1 MRNSRASP
9 SLVARVPRRWTTGAL
24 GVALGTSLFIV
35 TLSCGDGDGGTG
47 PPPPGPPPPGP
58 PRATT
63 VTVRPATARLT
74 ALSDSVRF
82 TAEVSDQYSN
92 ALTGAAVSWSTSDA
106 AVAMVNASGVA
117 TAASAGTATITATS
131 GSASG
136 SAAVTVVQE
145 VSAVIVTPA
154 EAALAPG
161 DTVTLDAQ
169 AEDANGS
176 PIDDAVFAWSSSDTA
191 VATVDTTGLV
201 HAVDEGS
208 ATITATSGNESGSAA
223 VTVVREVAV
232 VSVVVVTPA
241 EARLAPGDT
250 VTFTARAEDANGSPI
265 DDAVFAWSS
274 SDTAVATVDTTGLV
288 HAVDAGNATITA
300 TSGMASGHAQ
310 VTVVATSQRMALE
323 AFYRS
328 TGGEEWINQGNWL
341 TDAPLGQWYGVT
353 AREGRVVSLLM
364 MANNLNGP
372 IPPQIE
378 HLTSLRTVRL
388 GDNLLSGEI
397 PPELGNLSSLH
408 SLNLSVNALSGPIPP
423 ELGRLDRLGF
433 LHLSINNL
441 SGEIPTELG
450 GLTSLQV
457 LSLPYNDLE
466 GELPT
471 ELGNL
476 EAVWS
481 MDLRGNLL
489 RGAIPQSFL
498 RLGLQHFEFTGPGRN
513 LTLCLPGTPDFV
525 AWATRASVSRPS
537 YCNESD
543 LSALKS
549 LYEAT
554 GGTDWTNSDGW
565 PAGGPAPAGW
575 YGVRSDTLGRVV
587 ALDLQNNGLSGE
599 LPAQLGHLSAMI
611 ELRIGGNA
619 LTGRLPLSL
628 ATVPLRELRYA
639 DTELCTPAD
648 AAFRAWLTTI
658 AMHEGSGVEC
668 DALADRDILTILY
681 RATGGPNWHTRN
693 NWLTDAPL
701 RDWYGVGVDSQGR
714 VVTLD
719 LFPNNLVGIIPS
731 ELGQLT
737 ELQNLVLARNRL
749 TGPIPAALGS
759 LRKLVQLW
767 LYDNRLN
774 GPIPPEL
781 GNMSALVQ
789 LSISGNPLTGTIPPT
804 LGNLANLDEFTMEE
818 TLVTG
823 PIPRE
828 LGNLSR
834 LKFLNLDDNA
844 LTGSIPPELGNLFRL
859 TILGLRNNRL
869 TGPLAPEL
877 GNLVALRDLSL
888 ANNDLSGAIPT
899 TFGGLASLE
908 ELNLSN
914 NSSMSGAVPASLQS
928 LDRLT
933 LFMAGGTELCMPDDP
948 ALLQWLE
955 TVTTR
960 RVLRCP
966 TGERSSAYL
975 TQAVQSLEFPVSL
988 VADEAAL
995 LRVFVTAA
1003 QETNAA
1009 VPPVKARFYH
1019 GSSEVHVID
1028 IGAGTEPIPIEVK
1041 EGALEKSANAE
1052 VPGWVVQ
1059 PGLQMVIEIDPDN
1072 TLDPGLGVQKRIPAT
1087 GRKAVD
1093 VKEMST
1099 MQLTVIPFLWNAQP
1113 DSSLLAITNGLTAGD
1128 TLLWKTRTFLPI
1140 RELDV
1145 DVHDPVWTDTE
1156 DTFENFHKVEAIR
1169 VMEGG
1174 TGYYMG
1180 TLKSPSGGS
1189 AGAANTPGFSSFVAT
1204 NGRTMAH
1211 ELGHNMSLYH
1221 APCGGPAQPDR
1232 SFPSINGATGAWGYD
1247 FRAGGSLVSPSYKDL
1262 MSYCRPEWIS
1272 EYSFSNALI
1281 YRLEQHSTAARARS
1295 AESLLLWGGLD
1306 EKGDPFLEPA
1316 FVVDAPPVL
1325 PRMGGAYRLTGLTD
1339 GGEELFVMDFD
1350 MLEVSDG
1357 GAPSFA
1363 FALPARP
1370 EWAGRLATITL
1381 SGPAGSVSMGRESER
1396 SMTILRDPGT
1406 GQVRG
1411 ILRGGGRE
1419 AGAGDASRVG
1429 RGLEVLLS
1437 SGTPD
1442 KAQWRR

>member
-1 MRNSRASP
+1 
-9 SLVARVPRRWTTGAL
+9 
-24 GVALGTSLFIV
+24 
-35 TLSCGDGDGGTG
+35 
-47 PPPPGPPPPGP
+47 
-58 PRATT
+58 
-63 VTVRPATARLT
+63 
-74 ALSDSVRF
+74 
-82 TAEVSDQYSN
+82 
-92 ALTGAAVSWSTSDA
+92 
-106 AVAMVNASGVA
+106 
-117 TAASAGTATITATS
+117 
-131 GSASG
+131 
-136 SAAVTVVQE
+136 
-145 VSAVIVTPA
+145 
-154 EAALAPG
+154 
-161 DTVTLDAQ
+161 
-169 AEDANGS
+169 
-176 PIDDAVFAWSSSDTA
+176 
-191 VATVDTTGLV
+191 
-201 HAVDEGS
+201 
-208 ATITATSGNESGSAA
+208 
-223 VTVVREVAV
+223 
-232 VSVVVVTPA
+232 
-241 EARLAPGDT
+241 
-250 VTFTARAEDANGSPI
+250 
-265 DDAVFAWSS
+265 
-274 SDTAVATVDTTGLV
+274 
-288 HAVDAGNATITA
+288 
-300 TSGMASGHAQ
+300 MA
-310 VTVVATSQRMALE
+310 
-323 AFYRS
+323 
-328 TGGEEWINQGNWL
+328 
-341 TDAPLGQWYGVT
+341 
-353 AREGRVVSLLM
+353 
-364 MANNLNGP
+364 
-372 IPPQIE
+372 
-378 HLTSLRTVRL
+378 
-388 GDNLLSGEI
+388 
-397 PPELGNLSSLH
+397 
-408 SLNLSVNALSGPIPP
+408 
-423 ELGRLDRLGF
+423 
-433 LHLSINNL
+433 
-441 SGEIPTELG
+441 EIPTELG

-489 RGAIPQSFL
+489 RGTIPQSFL

-599 LPAQLGHLSAMI
+599 LPAQLGHLSAMT

-619 LTGRLPLSL
+619 LTSRLPLSL
-628 ATVPLRELRYA
+628 ATVRLRELRYA

-648 AAFRAWLTTI
+648 AVFRAWLTTI

-668 DALADRDILTILY
+668 DALTDRDILTILY

-719 LFPNNLVGIIPS
+719 LFPNNLVGIIPP

-737 ELQNLVLARNRL
+737 ELQHLVLARNRL

-899 TFGGLASLE
+899 TFAGLASLE

-914 NSSMSGAVPASLQS
+914 NFRMSGAVPASLQS

-960 RVLRCP
+960 RVLRCA
-966 TGERSSAYL
+966 TGERSRAYL

-1019 GSSEVHVID
+1019 GGSEVHVID

-1429 RGLEVLLS
+1429 RGLEVLFS